1 MDDEM
6 KSEFQLLA
14 KVLDQLL
21 AKQEKFSQL
30 IAKLALSEATEM
42 ADIEQIIAYDVEMQE
57 EIAGMCKLIK

>member
-42 ADIEQIIAYDVEMQE
+42 ADIEQIIAYDVVMQE

>member
-42 ADIEQIIAYDVEMQE
+42 ADIAQIIAYDVEMQE